1 MEKHRTSIR
10 AIFWTI
16 LVLGSALLGIGLS
29 AFNLDRCAKN
39 YIIGGW
45 FFLIVFAAVAI
56 DFLWYREL
64 GKQVEA
70 LRPFLTEDPDH
81 YIREIRALLEGKRSP
96 HLRSVLCVN
105 LSAAYQEKE
114 DYQTAVQLLHS
125 VNPKKLTG
133 INRSIYW
140 ADLANA
146 YFYLGENSKALDI
159 LAAQESDF
167 SKLTETSQLGGL
179 LAILSVLQ
187 ILAFGNRPGAK
198 QRLEQV
204 RPRWE
209 DAHNSRE
216 FEALA
221 QRCQEI

>member
-1 MEKHRTSIR
+1 MENHRTAIR

-16 LVLGSALLGIGLS
+16 LVLGSALLGVGVA
-29 AFNLDRCAKN
+29 AFHLDGFAKKFMV
-39 YIIGGW
+39 GGW
-45 FFLIVFAAVAI
+45 FFLIVLTAVVI
-56 DFLWYREL
+56 DLLWYREL
-64 GKQVEA
+64 GKKVEA
-70 LRPFLTEDPDH
+70 LRPALTEDPDR

-96 HLRSVLCVN
+96 HLRGVLLVN
-105 LSAAYQEKE
+105 LSAAYQQKR
-114 DYQTAVQLLHS
+114 DYQTAVQLLCS

-159 LAAQESDF
+159 LTAQEPDF
-167 SKLTETSQLGGL
+167 FRLTETAQLGGL

-187 ILAFGNRPGAK
+187 MLALGNRPGAK
-198 QRLEQV
+198 QRLAQV

-216 FEALA
+216 FEDLA
-221 QRCQEI
+221 RRCQEI